1 MGPMSVPAPNLTARA
16 RGLLDHVPAPLL
28 FIASGSSSYVGAGF
42 AVALFALMPPTTV
55 AWWRV
60 SIGAVV
66 LLAWRRPWRR
76 PWTPRALATA
86 ALFGV
91 ATATMNVIFYASIR
105 YLPLGTAVSLEF
117 VGPVAV
123 ALTTGRGWRPR
134 VAAALALAGVVSIS
148 GLGLDLTDAGQRTG
162 VLLALA
168 AGTAWACYILL
179 GRKVASAGSGLDSLA
194 VACLAGSLFYLPLA
208 LPTAGAA
215 LGSVTT
221 ALTVLGVGLASTV
234 VPFVLDQ
241 VTLKRLQTAT
251 FSLLSALLPATS
263 LAVGVLML
271 RQLPNAWELLGL
283 ALVSVA
289 VALSR

>member
-1 MGPMSVPAPNLTARA
+1 MPGPAHCLPTRV

-28 FIASGSSSYVGAGF
+28 FIASGGSTYIGAGF
-42 AVALFALMPPTTV
+42 AVTLFALMPPATV

-60 SIGAVV
+60 SVGAIV
-66 LLAWRRPWRR
+66 LLLWRRPWRR
-76 PWTPRALATA
+76 AWTRRGLATA

-91 ATATMNVIFYASIR
+91 ATATMNVVFYSSIR
-105 YLPLGTAVSLEF
+105 YLPLGAAVSLAF
-117 VGPVAV
+117 VGPVVV
-123 ALTTGRGWRPR
+123 ALTTGKGWRPR
-134 VAAALALAGVVSIS
+134 VAAVLALAGVVSIS
-148 GLGLDLTDAGQRTG
+148 GLGLDLADEHQRTG
-162 VLLALA
+162 VLLALS

-179 GRKVASAGSGLDSLA
+179 GRKVASAGTGLDSLA

-208 LPTAGAA
+208 LPTAGTA
-215 LGSVTT
+215 LVSART

-263 LAVGVLML
+263 LVVGVLML
-271 RQLPNAWELLGL
+271 AQVPNGWELLGL
-283 ALVSVA
+283 VLVSVA

>member
-1 MGPMSVPAPNLTARA
+1 MPALTPSRTASA
-16 RGLLDHVPAPLL
+16 RGLLDRVPAPLL
-28 FIASGSSSYVGAGF
+28 FIVSGCSSYVGAGF
-42 AVALFALMPPTTV
+42 AVTLFALMPPTTV

-60 SIGAVV
+60 SVGAVV
-66 LLAWRRPWRR
+66 LLLWRRPWRR
-76 PWTPRALATA
+76 AWTRRGLANA

-91 ATATMNVIFYASIR
+91 ATATMNVVFYASIR

-123 ALTTGRGWRPR
+123 ALTTGKGWRPR
-134 VAAALALAGVVSIS
+134 LAATLALAGVVSIS
-148 GLGLDLTDAGQRTG
+148 GLGLDLADEHQRTG
-162 VLLALA
+162 VLLALG
-168 AGTAWACYILL
+168 AGTAWAFYILL
-179 GRKVASAGSGLDSLA
+179 GRKVASTGTGLDSLA

-215 LGSVTT
+215 LVTART

-241 VTLKRLQTAT
+241 VTLKRLQAAT

-263 LAVGVLML
+263 LAVGVVML
-271 RQLPNAWELLGL
+271 AQVPNGWELLGL